1 MAKDSA
7 QRQAQYR
14 SRRPFAGPDGNGERR
29 INTWVSTGCA
39 LALARL
45 ARHKGTTQRQI
56 IERLILT
63 EDQQIIDEL
72 PHDRFDEQFDEY
84 FAVNLCKTRK
94 VK

>member
-14 SRRPFAGPDGNGERR
+14 SRRPHAGADGNGERR
-29 INTWVSTGCA
+29 INTGVSTGCA

-45 ARHKGTTQRQI
+45 ARHKGTSQRQI

-63 EDQQIIDEL
+63 EDQQIIDAF
-72 PHDRFDEQFDEY
+72 PPDQFDDY
-84 FAVNLCKTRK
+84 FAANRDKTEK